1 MEIDMSNI
9 KPTLLSALTVL
20 LLVAVTV
27 PLAKYALN
35 RWHVP
40 GLTELVNA
48 I

>member
-1 MEIDMSNI
+1 MEFDMANI
-9 KPTLLSALTVL
+9 KPTVLSALTVL

-40 GLTELVNA
+40 GLTELVNS